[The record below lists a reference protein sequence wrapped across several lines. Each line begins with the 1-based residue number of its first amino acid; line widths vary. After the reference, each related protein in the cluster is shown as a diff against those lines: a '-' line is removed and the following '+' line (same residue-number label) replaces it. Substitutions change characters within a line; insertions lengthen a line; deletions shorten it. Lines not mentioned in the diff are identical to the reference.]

1 MEKDLEY
8 LSLAKYVSNYAT
20 CKSRNVGAVIVK
32 DGKILSIGYNGAPD
46 NYEEC
51 PTCYRRDQGFKS
63 GTMLDKC
70 YAVHAEQ
77 RAIMDALI
85 NGYDIQGATIYVNC
99 SPCTTC
105 AKLLIH
111 LGIKNIITSSYYPDD
126 FSINLMEKGDVN
138 LKVVDT
144 NLPELSD
151 ELKNYVNNYYNKK
164 GIVKVLN

>member
-1 MEKDLEY
+1 MKKDLEF
-8 LSLAKYVSNYAT
+8 LALAKYVSNYAT

-32 DGKILSIGYNGAPD
+32 DGEILSIGYNGVPD

-77 RAIMDALI
+77 RAIIDALK
-85 NGYDIQGATIYVNC
+85 NGYDIKDATIYVNC

-105 AKLLIH
+105 AKFLIH
-111 LGIKNIITSSYYPDD
+111 LGIKNIITSSYYPDE
-126 FSINLMEKGDVN
+126 FSINLMKKGEIN
-138 LKVVDT
+138 LKVIE
-144 NLPELSD
+144 NELPEISSN
-151 ELKNYVNNYYNKK
+151 LKEYADSYYNKK
-164 GIVKVLN
+164 GLTKVLS